1 MENSNQSLYIMQPVR
16 ELSVVERIIEQIQNA
31 LAHGR
36 FKLGDKLPSEFELM
50 EELHVGRNS
59 LREAMRVLTTLGIVE
74 VRRGDGTYFCN
85 ELKPSFA
92 NHVAYR
98 LLLKEATALEIIEFR
113 QMLDED
119 ILTLAVQKCT
129 ADDIAKL
136 KAYIDEMRKA
146 FKSGDISKAA
156 KLDYSFHMF
165 LAECSRNKFL
175 MRIFSEIYA
184 IFEGSIEQNM
194 RTEKLF
200 ASADKHHEEIVQ
212 CIEFKNENGVS
223 QAIKNSLERWK
234 ENIIKDH
241 K

>member
-1 MENSNQSLYIMQPVR
+1 MSDIRQELYTMQPVR

-31 LAHGR
+31 LAYGR

-98 LLLKEATALEIIEFR
+98 LLLKEASAFEIIEFR

-129 ADDIAKL
+129 KDDITKL
-136 KAYIDEMRKA
+136 KEYIDEMRNA
-146 FKSGDISKAA
+146 FNSGDISKAA

-165 LAECSRNKFL
+165 LAQCSRNKFL
-175 MRIFSEIYA
+175 IRIFSEIYA
-184 IFEGSIEQNM
+184 IFESSIEQNM
-194 RTEKLF
+194 RNEELF
-200 ASADKHHEEIVQ
+200 ASADKHHAEMVE
-212 CIEFKNENGVS
+212 CIEFKNINGVS
-223 QAIKNSLERWK
+223 KVINNSLESWK
-234 ENIIKDH
+234 ENIIKEH